1 MGICDGPRRKKSWK
15 EGLMKCSN
23 PAIAASVLSL
33 IGAAGSA
40 SGADVQ
46 NVAAMHSWL
55 MHQSCNKSGA
65 RQPIFEWLFL
75 QPIENPQLRLKP
87 AVVHIKG
94 HYGHQ

>member
-23 PAIAASVLSL
+23 PSAIAASVLSL

-65 RQPIFEWLFL
+65 RQPILNGFFCSR
-75 QPIENPQLRLKP
+75 LR
-87 AVVHIKG
+87 IRS
-94 HYGHQ
+94 